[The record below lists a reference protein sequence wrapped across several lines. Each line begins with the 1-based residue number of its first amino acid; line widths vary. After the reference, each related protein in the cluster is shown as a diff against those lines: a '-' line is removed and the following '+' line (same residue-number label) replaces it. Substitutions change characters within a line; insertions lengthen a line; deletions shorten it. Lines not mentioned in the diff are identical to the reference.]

1 MADPTPPSQ
10 PEATPPSQTYFG
22 VIFDLN
28 GQILP
33 VSNQDVKSEVQDF
46 KKNGIDFKMPT
57 LTGHTDLASSTRI
70 GTIQGGLD
78 GVNDFLTKTFGSDI
92 KIPDDAKNLPAPL
105 DTIAT
110 YIEKATWY
118 VQKFE
123 VHIKGSDAND
133 KTQFS
138 VAMSAI
144 FESEITLVGSL
155 KVQGFFFSFSNK
167 KQS

>member
-1 MADPTPPSQ
+1 MADPTPASQ
-10 PEATPPSQTYFG
+10 PEANPPSQTYFG

-33 VSNQDVKSEVQDF
+33 VSNQDVKSEVKDIQQ
-46 KKNGIDFKMPT
+46 NGIDFKMPT
-57 LTGHTDLASSTRI
+57 LSGHTDLASSTRI
-70 GTIQGGLD
+70 GTFQGGLD
-78 GVNDFLTKTFGSDI
+78 DVNKFLKDTFGSDI
-92 KIPDDAKNLPAPL
+92 KIPDDVENLPSPL
-105 DTIAT
+105 NKIVDKFETAV
-110 YIEKATWY
+110 WY

-123 VHIKGSDAND
+123 VHIKGSNTND

-144 FESEITLVGSL
+144 FEDEITLVGSL